1 VVGESP
7 QIDIRAASEYRR
19 RTEKVLKQGGV
30 AEQKRLLRTWVSEVT
45 LAPEQQQ
52 VEMTYRI
59 PEPIMNGLVA
69 GAGFWRLL
77 ILLDEPVVELR
88 RGKGGT
94 VVAAA
99 SVPAGR
105 ATPDP
110 AHTDVAQAA
119 VGARY
124 AGPIR

>member
-69 GAGFWRLL
+69 GAGFGPDSYAEGRPL
-77 ILLDEPVVELR
+77 
-88 RGKGGT
+88 
-94 VVAAA
+94 VAARWVYA
-99 SVPAGR
+99 PAK
-105 ATPDP
+105 
-110 AHTDVAQAA
+110 Q
-119 VGARY
+119 GAREMRRVGL
-124 AGPIR
+124 AA